1 MEMRLSKARTPFI
14 CALSLTAA
22 LASPAAE
29 PTLGQWPQ
37 WRGPLANGVAPHGS
51 PPLEWSETKNIRWK
65 VEIPGEGF
73 STPIVWENKIFLLS
87 AVATGAKITPPAR
100 TRKFSPAKVPPAD
113 ELHRFVVLCFDRL
126 TGKQLWKTI
135 AVEGV
140 PNEGR
145 HRSHTYA
152 SASPVTDGERL
163 YVSFGSHGIFC
174 FDMDGARVW
183 ERDLGDMETRYSWG
197 EGASPV
203 LADGK
208 LIVNW
213 DHEGPSFITALD
225 KNTGRTI
232 WKTERQEVS
241 SWSTPLIARH
251 AGQTEAVV
259 PATERIRGYD
269 LASGRELWNCGGLHV
284 NVIAAP
290 AMRNDTVYAM
300 SGYGKSTALAI
311 RLGNAGDLTGTKA
324 VVWKYHRAAPY
335 VPSPLLYDDSLY
347 FLARMDGL
355 LTCLDATTGLPRFEG
370 ERLPGIRGIYSSPV
384 GASGRV
390 YVAGRDGATVVL
402 KHGRQFQV
410 MAVNR
415 LDDRFDASPAIAAK
429 DLLLRGHRFLYCI
442 AEPD

>member
-1 MEMRLSKARTPFI
+1 MRAVAHGRPGVP
-14 CALSLTAA
+14 CGGAD
-22 LASPAAE
+22 AE
-29 PTLGQWPQ
+29 DQWPQ

-51 PPLEWSETKNIRWK
+51 PPVEWSETKNVRWK

-73 STPIVWENKIFLLS
+73 STPIVWGDKIFLLS
-87 AVATGAKITPPAR
+87 AVATGAKITPPAG

-113 ELHRFVVLCFDRL
+113 EAPPIRRPLFRSPDWQSSS
-126 TGKQLWKTI
+126 GKRSPSK
-135 AVEGV
+135 AV

-163 YVSFGSHGIFC
+163 YASFGSHGIFC

-251 AGQTEAVV
+251 AGQTEVVV

-300 SGYGKSTALAI
+300 SGYGKSTAMAI
-311 RLGNAGDLTGTKA
+311 RLGNDGRSHGRQGGGVASTIE
-324 VVWKYHRAAPY
+324 AAPY
-335 VPSPLLYDDSLY
+335 VPSPLLY
-347 FLARMDGL
+347 GEQPL
-355 LTCLDATTGLPRFEG
+355 LSC
-370 ERLPGIRGIYSSPV
+370 PV
-384 GASGRV
+384 WTA
-390 YVAGRDGATVVL
+390 
-402 KHGRQFQV
+402 
-410 MAVNR
+410 
-415 LDDRFDASPAIAAK
+415 
-429 DLLLRGHRFLYCI
+429 C
-442 AEPD
+442 